1 MSTAIHHQQSTTTS
15 PSPSTSMTQA
25 TTTMVEN
32 VLLHPSGLS
41 FASPESDFT
50 MPHEDDWTSRV
61 ARFIEFEALVV
72 LLAISGVLLSRKQT
86 DSEGKV
92 NESILDHDAVM
103 CAMSCR

>member
-1 MSTAIHHQQSTTTS
+1 
-15 PSPSTSMTQA
+15 MTQA
-25 TTTMVEN
+25 TSTLVEN

-50 MPHEDDWTSRV
+50 MPHEDDWTSKV

-72 LLAISGVLLSRKQT
+72 LLAISGVLLSRKKT
-86 DSEGKV
+86 DSEGKM
-92 NESILDHDAVM
+92 NESVLDRDSVM